1 MQKRFI
7 LFVFILLF
15 CVYSGFAP
23 TASASSSASNV
34 VVSSEDWTITAIEN
48 LSSTRQIP
56 GFDIPNKINR
66 TQGALLVSR
75 LLQHL
80 TGEDEGDS
88 RRFGV
93 SKNVYLDNMIF
104 TYNQRVTPEE
114 ALTTNQVE
122 ALYLLVLEFR
132 DELEILGYSIQ
143 DFNMLAEMSPRRG
156 QQGLFSQRPL
166 LYSEQALSA
175 ARKLDD
181 ESKLNDFILQTKQNN
196 PQQLEQSVVEIMQPP
211 IEPKNLWTG
220 HFTSEGRYLPP
231 SNRLIAQEPTLD
243 SPQNPIQLGAIEV
256 SGALRALTTDNEPRD
271 KQDDSQSGAGYGI
284 LVKMGDLALNT
295 ALDVAVD
302 PTLEPKIAST
312 SVGLS
317 LDWADLF
324 TLSAGIKQQDL
335 LKAAADAEPVLPLVT
350 SLGVVVPITRGRV
363 HLGMS
368 QEWPKSSGEEGEEPP
383 DDESNQSVFLPKN
396 TAEVGL
402 RYDFKND
409 SSLRLNYML
418 IDFSDVE
425 QDHYKAK
432 AEFSIK
438 F

>member
-1 MQKRFI
+1 MCLSMIIF
-7 LFVFILLF
+7 LLF
-15 CVYSGFAP
+15 TFVMSTAASSP
-23 TASASSSASNV
+23 TADV
-34 VVSSEDWTITAIEN
+34 MVSGQDWPITAMEN
-48 LSSTRQIP
+48 LSSTRTIP

-80 TGEDEGDS
+80 TGEDEGAS
-88 RRFGV
+88 RRFGL

-114 ALTTNQVE
+114 ALTANQVE
-122 ALYLLVLEFR
+122 ALYLLVLEFHN
-132 DELEILGYSIQ
+132 ELEILGYSIQ
-143 DFNMLAEMSPRRG
+143 DFNMLSELDLRKG
-156 QQGLFSQRPL
+156 YQGLFSKRPL

-175 ARKLDD
+175 ARKLDED
-181 ESKLNDFILQTKQNN
+181 SKSLDFLLPTEDDLIDDF
-196 PQQLEQSVVEIMQPP
+196 EQSMVEIIQPP

-231 SNRLIAQEPTLD
+231 SNRFVAQESRSD
-243 SPQNPIQLGAIEV
+243 SSNPIQLGGIEV
-256 SGALRALTTDNEPRD
+256 SGALRAVASEHESRD
-271 KQDDSQSGAGYGI
+271 KSEESQGGAGYGI
-284 LVKMGDLALNT
+284 SVKMGDIALNT

-302 PTLEPKIAST
+302 PALEPKIAST

-324 TLSAGIKQQDL
+324 TFSAGIKQQDL
-335 LKAAADAEPVLPLVT
+335 LKELPDAEPTPPLVT

-368 QEWPKSSGEEGEEPP
+368 QEWPKFVGEEGEQPSN
-383 DDESNQSVFLPKN
+383 DETNQGIILPKN
-396 TAEVGL
+396 TAELGL
-402 RYDFKND
+402 SYDFKND

-418 IDFSDVE
+418 IDFSNVK
-425 QDHYKAK
+425 QDQYKAK
-432 AEFSIK
+432 AEFFIK

>member
-1 MQKRFI
+1 MCLSMIIF
-7 LFVFILLF
+7 LLF
-15 CVYSGFAP
+15 TFIMSTAASSP
-23 TASASSSASNV
+23 TADV
-34 VVSSEDWTITAIEN
+34 MVSGQDWPITAMEN
-48 LSSTRQIP
+48 LSSTRTIP

-80 TGEDEGDS
+80 TGEDEGAS
-88 RRFGV
+88 RRFGL

-114 ALTTNQVE
+114 ALTANQVE
-122 ALYLLVLEFR
+122 ALYLLVLEFHN
-132 DELEILGYSIQ
+132 ELEILGYSIQ
-143 DFNMLAEMSPRRG
+143 DFNMLSELDLRKG
-156 QQGLFSQRPL
+156 YQGLFSKRPL

-175 ARKLDD
+175 ARKLDED
-181 ESKLNDFILQTKQNN
+181 SKSLDFLLPTEDDLIDDF
-196 PQQLEQSVVEIMQPP
+196 EQSMVEIIQPP

-231 SNRLIAQEPTLD
+231 SNRLVAQESRSD
-243 SPQNPIQLGAIEV
+243 SSNPIQLGGIEV
-256 SGALRALTTDNEPRD
+256 SGALRAVASEHESRD
-271 KQDDSQSGAGYGI
+271 KSEESQGGAGYGI
-284 LVKMGDLALNT
+284 SVKMGDIALNT

-302 PTLEPKIAST
+302 PALEPKIAST

-324 TLSAGIKQQDL
+324 TFSAGIKQQDL
-335 LKAAADAEPVLPLVT
+335 LKELPDAEPTPPLVT

-368 QEWPKSSGEEGEEPP
+368 QEWPKFVGEEGEQPSN
-383 DDESNQSVFLPKN
+383 DETNQGIILPKN
-396 TAEVGL
+396 TAELGL
-402 RYDFKND
+402 SYDFKND

-418 IDFSDVE
+418 IDFSNVK
-425 QDHYKAK
+425 QDQYKAK
-432 AEFSIK
+432 AEFFIK